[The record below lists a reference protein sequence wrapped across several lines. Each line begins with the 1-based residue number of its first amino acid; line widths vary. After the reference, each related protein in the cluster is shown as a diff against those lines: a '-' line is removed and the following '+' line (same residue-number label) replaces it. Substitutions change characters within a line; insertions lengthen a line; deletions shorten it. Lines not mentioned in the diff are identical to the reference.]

1 MLIDS
6 SVANKPAKRKQYQ
19 SQKQHRNAQIN
30 KAQRQQ
36 TQQHNNPTHDDM
48 FYSVVVRCVVLYRA
62 VLCWV
67 GLLCCFAFKR
77 KYEYMFIYIYISL
90 IISIFLYL
98 LAEN

>member
-1 MLIDS
+1 VLIDS

-48 FYSVVVRCVVLYRA
+48 FYSVVVRCVVLYHA

-77 KYEYMFIYIYISL
+77 KYEYMFLYIYISL
-90 IISIFLYL
+90 IISIVLYL